1 MGNIFYFPVAVLVSM
16 SLGAGAVLAQSAGP
30 DEAVRSNGAIG
41 RTLALTAGQIATVD
55 NRSTAFLKYAMVAND
70 VVMVDSIAMRVVIR
84 NGAKP

>member
-16 SLGAGAVLAQSAGP
+16 SLGAGAVLAQAGGSH
-30 DEAVRSNGAIG
+30 DAIRSNGAI
-41 RTLALTAGQIATVD
+41 RQTLPLTAGQIATVD

-70 VVMVDSIAMRVVIR
+70 VVMVDSIAMRAVIR